1 MWGIPP
7 LFSSPPF
14 WVCLKVWT
22 WGHFFFPFFK
32 GSKISYPRGYFTA
45 KGSKTQ
51 NPPKKFLELPTKPKK
66 SLNQKLT
73 PKESHAKQPLFINFP

>member
-45 KGSKTQ
+45 KGGKTKKPPQKISRASNKTQ
-51 NPPKKFLELPTKPKK
+51 KIPEPKINPKRIPC
-66 SLNQKLT
+66 
-73 PKESHAKQPLFINFP
+73 

>member
-14 WVCLKVWT
+14 WVCPKGVDMGT
-22 WGHFFFPFFK
+22 FFFPFFK

-45 KGSKTQ
+45 KGGKTQ

-66 SLNQKLT
+66 SLNQKLA
-73 PKESHAKQPLFINFP
+73 PKEYHAKQPLFINFP